1 MPEGQLQA
9 STFARPAPVES
20 SLLEPMPAATALEEQ
35 AASGFLAAVLEK
47 AVQLAE
53 ALKSRVEAM
62 PATRAATI
70 DLNPPGLGPVQ
81 IQLSIELSDEMRATL
96 ASSSEKAAELLTRYV
111 DQLKAI
117 LAEAGIE
124 LESPASGGPDA
135 GTNPAESGASD
146 GGEPNAGSGR
156 AEAQAPS
163 LRLQGQ
169 LQEATVAA
177 FASTK
182 ASIRGAAAASSIAP
196 QGRRGAAD
204 ELSEKLAAVVRRLS
218 SQARGGNG
226 QARQSDLSATG
237 WDARGQTKIEGLAPA
252 PGLGRLAPAAGDL
265 GESTA
270 QFGTFEENSAPGRE
284 VQGPFS
290 AFQTGAGAAHTPSPP
305 SAVSAE
311 APKGGATETDS
322 AFGQRLAGVV
332 AKAAE
337 LAEEL
342 RSRVTARPATR
353 QATIALNP
361 PELGKVQIQVHLDA
375 SDRMHATLAAASAK
389 AAELL
394 AHHVD
399 QLRSALA
406 QAGIRFD
413 QFTQTGSQPQTDAH
427 GSGTGANSRG
437 EESRGVSS
445 GEDDGRA
452 APDPAEEQ
460 SGALRRSWILF
471 GRPRRLDVV
480 V

>member
-1 MPEGQLQA
+1 
-9 STFARPAPVES
+9 
-20 SLLEPMPAATALEEQ
+20 
-35 AASGFLAAVLEK
+35 
-47 AVQLAE
+47 
-53 ALKSRVEAM
+53 
-62 PATRAATI
+62 
-70 DLNPPGLGPVQ
+70 
-81 IQLSIELSDEMRATL
+81 
-96 ASSSEKAAELLTRYV
+96 
-111 DQLKAI
+111 
-117 LAEAGIE
+117 
-124 LESPASGGPDA
+124 
-135 GTNPAESGASD
+135 
-146 GGEPNAGSGR
+146 
-156 AEAQAPS
+156 
-163 LRLQGQ
+163 
-169 LQEATVAA
+169 
-177 FASTK
+177 
-182 ASIRGAAAASSIAP
+182 
-196 QGRRGAAD
+196 
-204 ELSEKLAAVVRRLS
+204 
-218 SQARGGNG
+218 
-226 QARQSDLSATG
+226 
-237 WDARGQTKIEGLAPA
+237 
-252 PGLGRLAPAAGDL
+252 
-265 GESTA
+265 
-270 QFGTFEENSAPGRE
+270 
-284 VQGPFS
+284 
-290 AFQTGAGAAHTPSPP
+290 
-305 SAVSAE
+305 VSAE